1 MYIIIRDILVELMN
15 IPAGEFT
22 NWLIMFCAV
31 LLLFILL
38 FK

>member
-1 MYIIIRDILVELMN
+1 MYVIIRDILVQLLN

-22 NWLIMFCAV
+22 NWLIMCFGA
-31 LLLFILL
+31 LLLFIIF

>member
-1 MYIIIRDILVELMN
+1 MYVIIRDILVQFLN

-22 NWLIMFCAV
+22 NWLIMCCGALF
-31 LLLFILL
+31 LFIIF